1 MGASIHINGT
11 KSSVVDTIFVCRTT
25 GTVKASQ
32 FQATVPTLEFL
43 LKTDLANLRAGDIAP
58 TPGDAR
64 CLLLGHL
71 TRLVVWQLRSTWQP
85 EAKTHTKLSQVQ
97 MMFQSIC
104 LNSSIDRLVKDVF
117 ADFEAPVPMLL
128 EVPTSYDTDD
138 RLSF

>member
-25 GTVKASQ
+25 GTIKASQ
-32 FQATVPTLEFL
+32 FQATVPTLRFL
-43 LKTDLANLRAGDIAP
+43 LKMDLASLQAGDIDP

-71 TRLVVWQLRSTWQP
+71 TRLVVWQWRSTWQP
-85 EAKTHTKLSQVQ
+85 EADIHSKLSRVQ
-97 MMFQSIC
+97 TMFQSIS
-104 LNSSIDRLVKDVF
+104 LNSTLDHLVKDVL
-117 ADFEAPVPMLL
+117 FEAKVPTLL
-128 EVPTSYDTDD
+128 ETPVSYDTDD